1 MDYCHFCHY
10 CLVLFIPNIVVT
22 LSMSTPHKNI
32 KEDVLTIMKLMAE
45 NLKVKVAADKRTY
58 NDQRTLICQLFNT
71 TSGEAYNVGS
81 VMLRLTV
88 IDSLYATNAAYSY
101 FSIEEMAQRIIGLG
115 NETET
120 CQRFANYA
128 LQKEDAEV
136 KALFD
141 EPFGIRKN
149 LADGS
154 KQVSLLS
161 KYAYYCLLQQGG
173 KYHMGFPIYDSLAKD
188 IYPKLWKK
196 LLPEETMNGSDNM
209 ADYVKDL
216 SKICNSLFEEGN
228 TIFGMQQFDLLDAYL
243 WRMGKFSNGNLS
255 LLLERNDYIE
265 FIKNLELQVDTTLS
279 NNGKTEFELL
289 PQYAERMGN
298 KYNGKPLI
306 GKKCINISPNANTV
320 NVDELVLCE
329 FLEGTK
335 NPFAGLKEE
344 KTLMAMFK
352 HWKENYGCKTSS
364 ANISKDKTLL
374 KSTPIVNTTLTIG
387 SFTEAFKKQFG
398 AVLRIYNGRSKADD
412 GMLLQEV
419 GLTQEINT
427 TFDGKQTVGAL
438 IEQMAKA
445 GLKVKVYTCDEWV
458 AVLDGL
464 TLEQAGKIKKN
475 ATKADMESIIAC
487 KRQDKNLQ
495 GYTIE
500 VREDGG
506 YTVKKDGVEC
516 DNTKTAMREI
526 AGLIGLKY
534 DASWTTRQFGSKLIG
549 FLNNK

>member
-1 MDYCHFCHY
+1 MDDYHFCHY

-22 LSMSTPHKNI
+22 LSMSTQHKNI
-32 KEDVLTIMKLMAE
+32 KKEVLAIMKLMAE
-45 NLKVKVAADKRTY
+45 KLNEPVAVDKRTY
-58 NDQRTLICQLFNT
+58 KDQRKLINQLFET
-71 TSGEAYNVGS
+71 TSGNAYNVGS

-101 FSIEEMAQRIIGLG
+101 FSIEEMAQRIIDLG
-115 NETET
+115 SENET

-161 KYAYYCLLQQGG
+161 KYAYYCLVQQGG
-173 KYHMGFPIYDSLAKD
+173 KYPMGFPIYDSLAKD

-255 LLLERNDYIE
+255 LLLERNDYIQ
-265 FIKNLELQVDTTLS
+265 FIKNLGLHVKLKEVKD
-279 NNGKTEFELL
+279 GKEIFEEPLKD
-289 PQYAERMGN
+289 YIDRKRG
-298 KYNGKPLI
+298 KYE
-306 GKKCINISPNANTV
+306 GKKLVGKKHISFKGNTV
-320 NVDELVLCE
+320 NVDDLVLCE

-352 HWKENYGCKTSS
+352 HWKENYGSKNFPINIKEAETAAKT
-364 ANISKDKTLL
+364 
-374 KSTPIVNTTLTIG
+374 
-387 SFTEAFKKQFG
+387 
-398 AVLRIYNGRSKADD
+398 
-412 GMLLQEV
+412 
-419 GLTQEINT
+419 
-427 TFDGKQTVGAL
+427 
-438 IEQMAKA
+438 
-445 GLKVKVYTCDEWV
+445 
-458 AVLDGL
+458 
-464 TLEQAGKIKKN
+464 
-475 ATKADMESIIAC
+475 
-487 KRQDKNLQ
+487 
-495 GYTIE
+495 
-500 VREDGG
+500 
-506 YTVKKDGVEC
+506 
-516 DNTKTAMREI
+516 
-526 AGLIGLKY
+526 
-534 DASWTTRQFGSKLIG
+534 
-549 FLNNK
+549 